1 MAAESKASEAAVP
14 RLATLG
20 AHSEGSE
27 NSADDAARSPRRD
40 LSIKIGN
47 LPEGKVD
54 ADLLRDVLRG
64 FGTIVSIEIK
74 PTLGSNDIAFAE
86 FANEDEL
93 RAALDASLSTEGIS
107 IRARLLGGTDAEPP
121 LKLEITRRR
130 ARLAQRRLQV
140 TKDAVLNIARDSSTA
155 ICSCSLT
162 RDKFRAAT
170 LRYCKRCN
178 WEFAGNDLSLP
189 ESIDWIA
196 VRLTDPENNHV
207 VGLSLRGCQVGGPAL
222 ARVGALLKAN
232 PRLRRLDL
240 SENMLMKGALRA
252 EAAKPYLE
260 EDYARD
266 TSGVHALCGALRV
279 CSEAMRK
286 LSVRYCG
293 LELVEVR
300 TIAFA
305 LIDHTGQKPVTE
317 FELDAELNF
326 IDDGDKEYFTTL
338 LERQGMG
345 VFASLLV

>member
-1 MAAESKASEAAVP
+1 MGCSQEP
-14 RLATLG
+14 LG
-20 AHSEGSE
+20 
-27 NSADDAARSPRRD
+27 
-40 LSIKIGN
+40 
-47 LPEGKVD
+47 
-54 ADLLRDVLRG
+54 
-64 FGTIVSIEIK
+64 
-74 PTLGSNDIAFAE
+74 
-86 FANEDEL
+86 
-93 RAALDASLSTEGIS
+93 
-107 IRARLLGGTDAEPP
+107 
-121 LKLEITRRR
+121 
-130 ARLAQRRLQV
+130 
-140 TKDAVLNIARDSSTA
+140 
-155 ICSCSLT
+155 
-162 RDKFRAAT
+162 
-170 LRYCKRCN
+170 
-178 WEFAGNDLSLP
+178 
-189 ESIDWIA
+189 
-196 VRLTDPENNHV
+196 
-207 VGLSLRGCQVGGPAL
+207 L